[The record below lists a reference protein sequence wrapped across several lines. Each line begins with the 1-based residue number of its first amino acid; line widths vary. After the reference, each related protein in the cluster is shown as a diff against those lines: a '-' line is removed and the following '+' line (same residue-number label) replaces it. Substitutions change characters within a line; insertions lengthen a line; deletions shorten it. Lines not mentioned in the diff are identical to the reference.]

1 MKTEL
6 PVVAPCA
13 GVVGQVLVTSNAQVD
28 GGAPLLLLEPEARA
42 EEATGGRVSFEEL
55 ARESATPL
63 ESGTRIERALES
75 LRRLMLGFDIDSRE
89 AARLQAELE
98 SAREAVSPDDPE
110 LLRGEERILS
120 TFADVCALFEGRSAA
135 WAGGEART
143 SEEYLLLY
151 LRSLDPT
158 VAGVSPA
165 FLETLQRALAH
176 YGIESLERTRELEQ
190 ALLRVCQAHARVD
203 AEVATVLGILER
215 RLDGAEAPSGEA
227 GVALRV
233 LLDRI
238 ARVSRG
244 RFQSISDLSRE
255 VRYRLFDR
263 PFFERVQNRVFA
275 NAEAL
280 LAAAARDGSGRTRQ
294 QRIQALVDCPQPLA
308 PLLLR
313 RLVQAEPAHA
323 AVCLEI
329 LMRRYYRIRKLEHVR
344 RGTEKEPIV
353 VSAEYDHPD
362 DLRVRVIVCYSGW
375 DRLDATLAALRQHVS
390 AAPPRCQLVLD
401 LFLWREE
408 GHENADETADAV
420 RSALD
425 RSAFDR
431 ELRRVVAVVAAPG
444 GGRGM
449 SALQHYTFR
458 PSSAGA
464 VEERMSRHLH
474 PMMGKRLEL
483 WRLANFELERIPSVE
498 DVYLFH
504 GVARDNP
511 KDERLFAFAEVRDLT
526 PLREEDV
533 ASESL
538 PHLEMQFLE
547 ALAAI
552 RLFQSRRSSRRRL
565 HWNRVI
571 LHVWPPLGLP
581 PEQMRALAHRL
592 LPAAEG
598 LGLQKTVVRA
608 QVRDEA
614 AGGLRD
620 TVIEISTPGGREVT
634 VSYAPLADQPIA
646 SLSVVRMRRRG
657 LTHPYELV
665 RMLAPPRGGPR
676 TEFPPGEFEELD
688 LDESGRLE
696 RVDRPPGRNTAHLV
710 VGVIRNF
717 TDKHPEGMARVIL
730 LGDPSGEMGS
740 FAEPE
745 CRRIIAAIDLAERM
759 GVPLEWLP
767 VSAGAKI
774 AMDSGTENLDWTAAA
789 LRRLVEFTQAG
800 GEVNLVVLGINVG
813 GQSYW
818 NAEATM
824 LMHDRGILVMTPDAS
839 MVLTGKKALDYSGG
853 VSAEDHQ
860 GIGGYER
867 IMGVNGEAQYWAADV
882 GHACRILFRYYDHA
896 YVAPGERFP
905 RRAPTEDPAERDVR
919 AFPYGAGEGQPFET
933 VGDVFSDACNPGRRK
948 PFEIRRIMHAVVDG
962 DHEPLERWADMR
974 EAEGSVVWDAHLGGM
989 PVCLVGIESTPIPR
1003 LGFVPADGP
1012 EQWTAGTLFP
1022 LSSKKVARA
1031 INAASGSRPVVV
1043 LANLSG
1049 FDGSP
1054 ESLRRLQL
1062 EYGAEIGR
1070 AVVNFDGPIVFCVIS
1085 RYHGGAYVVFSRTLH
1100 ENLQV
1105 AALEGSYAS
1114 VIGGAPAAAVVFA
1127 GEVDRRTRAD
1137 ARLQELEAEIAAAD
1151 EATRGRLRARWHEVY
1166 EEAHSEKLG
1175 EVADEFDHTHDV
1187 HRAQRVGSLHEIV
1200 SPARLR
1206 PYLVEALERG
1216 MRRTLEGRDRSSGAS

>member
-1 MKTEL
+1 
-6 PVVAPCA
+6 
-13 GVVGQVLVTSNAQVD
+13 
-28 GGAPLLLLEPEARA
+28 
-42 EEATGGRVSFEEL
+42 
-55 ARESATPL
+55 
-63 ESGTRIERALES
+63 
-75 LRRLMLGFDIDSRE
+75 
-89 AARLQAELE
+89 
-98 SAREAVSPDDPE
+98 
-110 LLRGEERILS
+110 
-120 TFADVCALFEGRSAA
+120 
-135 WAGGEART
+135 
-143 SEEYLLLY
+143 
-151 LRSLDPT
+151 
-158 VAGVSPA
+158 
-165 FLETLQRALAH
+165 
-176 YGIESLERTRELEQ
+176 
-190 ALLRVCQAHARVD
+190 
-203 AEVATVLGILER
+203 
-215 RLDGAEAPSGEA
+215 
-227 GVALRV
+227 
-233 LLDRI
+233 
-238 ARVSRG
+238 
-244 RFQSISDLSRE
+244 
-255 VRYRLFDR
+255 
-263 PFFERVQNRVFA
+263 
-275 NAEAL
+275 
-280 LAAAARDGSGRTRQ
+280 
-294 QRIQALVDCPQPLA
+294 
-308 PLLLR
+308 
-313 RLVQAEPAHA
+313 
-323 AVCLEI
+323 
-329 LMRRYYRIRKLEHVR
+329 
-344 RGTEKEPIV
+344 
-353 VSAEYDHPD
+353 
-362 DLRVRVIVCYSGW
+362 VRVIVCHSGW

-408 GHENADETADAV
+408 GHEDADETADAV

-425 RSAFDR
+425 RAAFDR

-504 GVARDNP
+504 GVARNNP

-646 SLSVVRMRRRG
+646 SLSEYAQKVVRMRRRG

-1062 EYGAEIGR
+1062 RADRLLRDQPLSRRRLRGLLAHASREPPGGGSRGLVCLGDRGSAGGGGGLRRRGGSPHPRGR
-1070 AVVNFDGPIVFCVIS
+1070 AAAGARGGDRGGGRGHAGSPAGALARGLRGGPLREARRGRRRVRPHSRRAPRPARRVVARDREP
-1085 RYHGGAYVVFSRTLH
+1085 
-1100 ENLQV
+1100 
-1105 AALEGSYAS
+1105 
-1114 VIGGAPAAAVVFA
+1114 GAPASLSRRGPRARHAPHPRRRAGLHGSLRGSGGRRGSPEPPALCFA
-1127 GEVDRRTRAD
+1127 RAGLYRRTCLKAALDFRPPPTKGRDARCTHARQSPCGNRERGRRREGAARNVEAPRPSRAYARHAPSRNLSTAPSRLRPGSAD
-1137 ARLQELEAEIAAAD
+1137 ARQPRAGVDQSEGWAA
-1151 EATRGRLRARWHEVY
+1151 R
-1166 EEAHSEKLG
+1166 
-1175 EVADEFDHTHDV
+1175 
-1187 HRAQRVGSLHEIV
+1187 
-1200 SPARLR
+1200 
-1206 PYLVEALERG
+1206 
-1216 MRRTLEGRDRSSGAS
+1216 RSSSGFRMSRWRPWWPRRPWSVRSLRLEFTV